1 MTDRARKFGVPQIA
15 AVAVKDNIIYEGMRG
30 LEQETARALT
40 DVNNRVLQLAE
51 SIPTPAAPVPS
62 VNERGYA
69 TLVAG
74 TVRVYSTK
82 LTYTST
88 VLVCHRGPAVLGTL
102 GHVYAQPSKRN
113 PGAGY
118 FDIDSSDATDDSEV
132 EWLVNNE

>member
-1 MTDRARKFGVPQIA
+1 MTDRTRKFGVPQIA

-30 LEQETARALT
+30 LEQETGKALS
-40 DVNNRVLQLAE
+40 DLNNRVLQLAE
-51 SIPTPAAPVPS
+51 STPVAPAPAPN
-62 VNERGYA
+62 VNDRGYA

-88 VLVCHRGPAVLGTL
+88 IVVCHRGPAVLGTL

-113 PGAGY
+113 PGGGY

>member
-30 LEQETARALT
+30 LEQETGKALS
-40 DVNNRVLQLAE
+40 DLNNRVLQLAE
-51 SIPTPAAPVPS
+51 QAPTPPAPTPS
-62 VNERGYA
+62 VNDRGYA

-74 TVRVYSTK
+74 TVRVYSNK

-88 VLVCHRGPAVLGTL
+88 VMVCHRGPAVLGTL
-102 GHVYAQPSKRN
+102 GQVYAWPTKRN

-118 FDIDSSDATDDSEV
+118 FDVDSSDATDDSEV
-132 EWLVNNE
+132 EWIVDNE

>member
-1 MTDRARKFGVPQIA
+1 VTDRARKFGVPQIA

-30 LEQETARALT
+30 LEQETGKALS
-40 DVNNRVLQLAE
+40 DLNNRVLQLAE
-51 SIPTPAAPVPS
+51 STPVAPAPAPN
-62 VNERGYA
+62 VNDRGYA

-88 VLVCHRGPAVLGTL
+88 IVVCHRGPAVLGTL
-102 GHVYAQPSKRN
+102 GHVYAQPSKRA
-113 PGAGY
+113 PGFGY